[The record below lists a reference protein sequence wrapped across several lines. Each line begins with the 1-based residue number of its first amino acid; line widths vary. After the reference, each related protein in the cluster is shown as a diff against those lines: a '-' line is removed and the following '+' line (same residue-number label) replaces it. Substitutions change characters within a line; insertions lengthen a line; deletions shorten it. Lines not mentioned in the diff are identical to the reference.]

1 MPLPGG
7 TLEAGAVARDFAFRP
22 VTGRLELS
30 LADAGRDPG
39 LPAVR
44 VTRALAAALA
54 HVGGRPVDDARA
66 RGLSV
71 GDRQY
76 LVRQLAAHL
85 GRDRV
90 WLHRPCAACGALMDV
105 PVTQSA
111 MPVKPAGEGY
121 PSRAFRLGGRPVR
134 LRAPTGEDQEKLCNL
149 PEDDALR
156 AWVDLLVECE
166 GGPAPAGWTPAEL
179 AQIEA
184 WIEEISPEVSLAA
197 EAICPSCG
205 APGRV
210 EVDPYLCL
218 APGPGHLLEEI
229 HSLAMAY
236 HWSEEEILDLPRA
249 RRRHYL
255 ALIDRSRGL
264 MSREPA

>member
-7 TLEAGAVARDFAFRP
+7 TLEAGALARDFAFRP
-22 VTGRLELS
+22 VTGRLELL
-30 LADAGRDPG
+30 LAEAARDPG

-44 VTRALAAALA
+44 VTRALAASLA
-54 HVGGRPVDDARA
+54 HVGGRPVDEARA

-121 PSRAFRLGGRPVR
+121 PSRTCRLGDREAR
-134 LRAPTGEDQEKLCNL
+134 LRAPTGADQETVCRL
-149 PEDDALR
+149 PEGDALR
-156 AWVDLLVECE
+156 AWVDLLVDC
-166 GGPAPAGWTPAEL
+166 GDGPVPSGWSPAEL
-179 AQIEA
+179 EQIEA
-184 WIEEISPEVSLAA
+184 WIEDISPEVSLAA
-197 EAICPSCG
+197 EAECPSCG

-218 APGPGHLLEEI
+218 EPGPEGLLEEI
-229 HSLAMAY
+229 HSLALAY
-236 HWSEEEILDLPRA
+236 HWSEEQILDLPRA
-249 RRRHYL
+249 RRRQYL
-255 ALIDRSRGL
+255 ALIDRSRGF
-264 MSREPA
+264 MSREPG